1 MDEVMLDEVTLSEME
16 VKRKNMRIEK
26 AKNKDRLVFTVEGR
40 LDTINA
46 EELERIVKDSIQGI
60 KELVF
65 DLDKLEYI
73 SSSGLRVFLF
83 AQKIMSIQG
92 KMEIRNVRESVY
104 MVFKLTG
111 FTDIMQIEKK

>member
-1 MDEVMLDEVTLSEME
+1 MMDEVTLSKME

-26 AKNKDRLVFTVEGR
+26 AKNKDRLVFNVEGR

-46 EELERIVKDSIQGI
+46 EELEKIVKNSIQGI

-83 AQKIMSIQG
+83 AQKIMNIQG
-92 KMEIRNVRESVY
+92 EMLVKNVNESVY

-111 FTDIMQIEKK
+111 FTDIMQIEKKE